1 MGLEDLIYLSV
12 RLLLA
17 CLASLSA
24 GVTFI
29 YAWQLSPSDA
39 QRRSGARRWIAA
51 AGGILLSVAAV
62 LSVYDAIVN
71 AFVLRDQPILVV
83 SWVWLFAFDLLL
95 PLWAFL
101 LVGAW
106 RQRDRA
112 EAALARLAVT
122 DLLTGLL
129 NRRGFFEHANSAIAQ
144 ARRSR
149 VPVAVAMFDIDRFK
163 LINDG
168 YGHDAGDA
176 VLRQVAAALSADQR
190 AGDVLGRFGGE
201 EFVLLTP
208 GNDAS
213 QAAITV
219 ERLRAAVRSVVL
231 HPAGKAASVTMSA
244 GIAGLE
250 DQGDV
255 ERSINTA
262 LIAADTG
269 LYEAK
274 RAGRDRAVIAAGGP
288 EPMAISNA

>member
-24 GVTFI
+24 IVTFV
-29 YAWQLSPSDA
+29 YAWRLSPSDA
-39 QRRSGARRWIAA
+39 QRWGSRRWIAA

-71 AFVLRDQPILVV
+71 AFVLRNQPILAV

-129 NRRGFFEHANSAIAQ
+129 NRRGFFEHATSAIAQ

-274 RAGRDRAVIAAGGP
+274 RSGRDRAVIATGGP
-288 EPMAISNA
+288 EPMAISTA

>member
-1 MGLEDLIYLSV
+1 MGLEDLAYLSM

-17 CLASLSA
+17 CLSSLSA
-24 GVTFI
+24 IVTFI
-29 YAWQLSPSDA
+29 YAWQLAAGGS
-39 QRRSGARRWIAA
+39 RRWIAA
-51 AGGILLSVAAV
+51 AGGILLTVGAV

-71 AFVLRDQPILVV
+71 AFILLNQPILAV

-129 NRRGFFEHANSAIAQ
+129 NRRGFVEHATSAIAQ
-144 ARRSR
+144 ARRTRS
-149 VPVAVAMFDIDRFK
+149 PVAVAMFDIDRFK

-208 GNDAS
+208 GSDAS

-219 ERLRAAVRSVVL
+219 ERLRTAVRSAVL
-231 HPAGKAASVTMSA
+231 HPAGDTAAVTMSA
-244 GIAGLE
+244 GIAALA
-250 DQGDV
+250 DQG
-255 ERSINTA
+255 EIETSINTA

-274 RAGRDRAVIAAGGP
+274 RTGRDRAVIAAGGP
-288 EPMAISNA
+288 EPLAISNA

>member
-1 MGLEDLIYLSV
+1 MGLEDLAYLSI

-17 CLASLSA
+17 CLSSLGA
-24 GVTFI
+24 IVTFI
-29 YAWQLSPSDA
+29 YAWQLAAGGS
-39 QRRSGARRWIAA
+39 RRWIAA
-51 AGGILLSVAAV
+51 AGGILLTVGAV

-129 NRRGFFEHANSAIAQ
+129 NRRGFFEHATSAIAQ

-176 VLRQVAAALSADQR
+176 VLRQVAEALSADQR

-213 QAAITV
+213 QAALTV
-219 ERLRAAVRSVVL
+219 ERLRAAVRSAVL
-231 HPAGKAASVTMSA
+231 HPAGETASVTMSA
-244 GIAGLE
+244 GIAGLS

-255 ERSINTA
+255 ESAINTA
-262 LIAADTG
+262 LVAADTG

-274 RAGRDRAVIAAGGP
+274 RTGRDRAVIAAGGP
-288 EPMAISNA
+288 EPLAISNA

>member
-1 MGLEDLIYLSV
+1 MGLEDLAYLSI

-17 CLASLSA
+17 CLSSLGA
-24 GVTFI
+24 IVTFI
-29 YAWQLSPSDA
+29 YAWQLAAGGS
-39 QRRSGARRWIAA
+39 RRWIAA
-51 AGGILLSVAAV
+51 AGGILLTVGAV

-219 ERLRAAVRSVVL
+219 ERLRAAVRSAVL

>member
-1 MGLEDLIYLSV
+1 MGLEDLAYLSI

-17 CLASLSA
+17 CLSSLGA
-24 GVTFI
+24 IVTFI
-29 YAWQLSPSDA
+29 YAWQLAAGGS
-39 QRRSGARRWIAA
+39 RRWIAA
-51 AGGILLSVAAV
+51 AGGILLTVGAV

-129 NRRGFFEHANSAIAQ
+129 NRRGFFEHATSAIAQ

-219 ERLRAAVRSVVL
+219 ERLRAAVRSAVL

>member
-1 MGLEDLIYLSV
+1 MGLEDLVYLSL

-17 CLASLSA
+17 CLSSLSA
-24 GVTFI
+24 IVTFT
-29 YAWQLSPSDA
+29 YAWQCDA
-39 QRRSGARRWIAA
+39 GGARRRIAA
-51 AGGILLSVAAV
+51 AGGVLLTVGAV
-62 LSVYDAIVN
+62 LSVSDAIVN
-71 AFVLRDQPILVV
+71 AFILRNEPIPAV

-112 EAALARLAVT
+112 EAELARLAVT

-129 NRRGFFEHANSAIAQ
+129 NRRGFFEHATGAIAQ
-144 ARRSR
+144 ARRAR
-149 VPVAVAMFDIDRFK
+149 LPVAVAMFDIDRFK

-208 GNDAS
+208 GSDAS

-219 ERLRAAVRSVVL
+219 ERLRAAVRSAVL
-231 HPAGKAASVTMSA
+231 HPAGETASVTMSA
-244 GIAGLE
+244 GIATLP
-250 DQGDV
+250 DQGEIV
-255 ERSINTA
+255 SSINTA

-274 RAGRDRAVIAAGGP
+274 RAGRDRAVIAAGNP
-288 EPMAISNA
+288 EPLAISNA

>member
-1 MGLEDLIYLSV
+1 M

-219 ERLRAAVRSVVL
+219 ERLRAAVRSAVL

>member
-168 YGHDAGDA
+168 SGHDAGDA

-219 ERLRAAVRSVVL
+219 ERLRAAVRSAVL

-274 RAGRDRAVIAAGGP
+274 RAGRDRPVIAAGGP